1 MSIMAGNVCIFL
13 LVQINWNVYNK
24 EQKIQERKA
33 IEENYG
39 SIWGKGMEKDVL
51 IVLGNGFSIDFVNF
65 IQKNEI
71 INLTN
76 LFCNGDKVLWPAD
89 NYPGFLSKYR
99 CPALW
104 ELGARPNSDAVQ
116 SGKII
121 EDIITCANVSA
132 SSEHPAIN
140 SENTNVYIRA
150 YHELVIYLKYLFIYY
165 NRLISDK
172 DFDKVIVEKWGW
184 AEMIKNLSQSSE
196 VHSVTIITYNYDI
209 ILERLLTR
217 MKIDFQMTGFDIE
230 NQKFSIIKPHGSI
243 GFRSRKV
250 YDKESFSIKYNRD
263 SLGGSLEDLVFDLNA
278 GYEKISNINTMI
290 PPAGESGRYKLFWSK
305 ILKEKAVEAAYKLQE
320 DDDVIYGGIS
330 YCNVDRAEIDEQ
342 IICLNSD
349 VNFRII
355 NPDAQNTFCAVISSL
370 FKQYIHYTQS
380 EVLGG
385 LYK

>member
-1 MSIMAGNVCIFL
+1 MLSCDNEETNTEEF
-13 LVQINWNVYNK
+13 
-24 EQKIQERKA
+24 QKIFGEK
-33 IEENYG
+33 I
-39 SIWGKGMEKDVL
+39 MKDVL

-65 IQKNEI
+65 IQKKEK

-104 ELGARPNSDAVQ
+104 ELGARPNSDAAQ
-116 SGKII
+116 SAKII

-165 NRLISDK
+165 NGLICDA
-172 DFDKVIVEKWGW
+172 DFDKAITDKWGW
-184 AEMIKNLSQSSE
+184 AQMIKNLSVSSE
-196 VHSVTIITYNYDI
+196 VESVTIITYNYDI
-209 ILERLLTR
+209 ILERLLDR
-217 MKIDFQMTGFDIE
+217 MNIEFQMAGF
-230 NQKFSIIKPHGSI
+230 QTVQKKFSIIKPHGSI
-243 GFRSRKV
+243 GFRSKKI
-250 YDKESFSIKYNRD
+250 YDKQSFSIKYNRD
-263 SLGGSLEDLVFDLNA
+263 SLGGSLEDLVFDLDA

-305 ILKEKAVEAAYKLQE
+305 ILKEQAVEAACRLQD

-330 YCNVDRAEIDEQ
+330 YCNVDRGEIDEQ

-355 NPDAQNTFCAVISSL
+355 NPDSKSTFCAVISSL

>member
-1 MSIMAGNVCIFL
+1 MM
-13 LVQINWNVYNK
+13 
-24 EQKIQERKA
+24 
-33 IEENYG
+33 
-39 SIWGKGMEKDVL
+39 KDVL

-65 IQKNEI
+65 IQKKDKI
-71 INLTN
+71 DLSN
-76 LFCNGDKVLWPAD
+76 LFCYGDKVLWPSD
-89 NYPGFLSKYR
+89 SQPGFLSQYR

-104 ELGARPNSDAVQ
+104 ELGARPNINAEQ
-116 SGKII
+116 AHKII

-165 NRLISDK
+165 NEEIYDR
-172 DFDKVIVEKWGW
+172 DFDRAITEKWGW
-184 AEMIKNLSQSSE
+184 AELMNNLNVSSE
-196 VHSVTIITYNYDI
+196 INSVTIITYNYDI
-209 ILERLLTR
+209 LLERLLTK
-217 MKIDFQMTGFDIE
+217 MKIKYQMIGFQNVAE
-230 NQKFSIIKPHGSI
+230 KFRIIKPHGSI
-243 GFRSRKV
+243 SFRSKKM
-250 YDKESFSIKYNRD
+250 YDKNSFSIKYNRD
-263 SLGGSLEDLVFDLNA
+263 SLGGSLKDLVCDLDV

-305 ILKEKAVEAAYKLQE
+305 ILKEKAIEFAESLQE

-330 YCNVDRAEIDEQ
+330 YCNVDRGEIDEQ

-349 VNFRII
+349 INFKIV
-355 NPDAQNTFCAVISSL
+355 NPDVQNTFCAVISSL